1 MKKRLRYILHISL
14 LCIAVLLSSCVNT
27 LELVAPQGEGRVMSH
42 EGAVADAKAYFDTHF
57 GQNTRSNHQTPTHEA
72 PYVVGNLVPDW
83 ESGVT
88 MADNERAYTDFAIQK
103 DYRFF
108 LALEDE
114 EQRICG
120 LELYSRLAS
129 VVDFELDGMNQY
141 VATYIPDISFLSC
154 YDYFVEEE
162 LLTCEHIDWFT
173 GVVLYTNLWGY
184 HVAAYKYYDGV
195 LVDSSFLNDASKT
208 EEENI
213 ADFMRVMK
221 GVALFVAP
229 TSEGTR
235 AIVAEDI
242 SGGQIIYYY
251 NDSGELVWSFC
262 QIDGIVATR
271 PTLKPITLIGD
282 DFVDVRTIKN
292 DTIAP
297 IVPSGGGGG
306 STSSTEEDE
315 EEDDFEKELV
325 EDLFY
330 NTSNLSEEQIKIV
343 GEMLAEIIRDCM
355 GEELY
360 IQLKEAV
367 NNRKFQLSITLNTN
381 ETESYFGCYD
391 DFGNDMVINLIV
403 NESNVL
409 LHEMFHAYQYAQTY
423 VGEEENRLDKYN
435 SATLNNEIE
444 GQLAKYLYCKRNEK
458 TLQDELSWQIGFG
471 NPQNIWSD
479 IASLSKYISISNVSY
494 IIHDTSAYWEQYK
507 YIAGIY
513 RQENPDFYKYST
525 PKNISVTIQNIAN
538 LGINCK

>member
-1 MKKRLRYILHISL
+1 MTKSSISHITLTAPLSV
-14 LCIAVLLSSCVNT
+14 AVLLASCVNT
-27 LELVAPQGEGRVMSH
+27 LELVAPQGKRRVMSH
-42 EGAVADAKAYFDTHF
+42 EVAVADAKAYFDTHF
-57 GQNTRSNHQTPTHEA
+57 GQNTRSNNQAPSHEA

-213 ADFMRVMK
+213 VDFMRVMK

-251 NDSGELVWSFC
+251 DESGKLVWSYC

-271 PTLKPITLIGD
+271 PTLKHYISHTAELQ
-282 DFVDVRTIKN
+282 
-292 DTIAP
+292 
-297 IVPSGGGGG
+297 
-306 STSSTEEDE
+306 SSVNSKYTKSYD
-315 EEDDFEKELV
+315 
-325 EDLFY
+325 Y
-330 NTSNLSEEQIKIV
+330 TGTYLSDHL
-343 GEMLAEIIRDCM
+343 G
-355 GEELY
+355 Y
-360 IQLKEAV
+360 
-367 NNRKFQLSITLNTN
+367 
-381 ETESYFGCYD
+381 
-391 DFGNDMVINLIV
+391 
-403 NESNVL
+403 
-409 LHEMFHAYQYAQTY
+409 TY
-423 VGEEENRLDKYN
+423 VSGD
-435 SATLNNEIE
+435 
-444 GQLAKYLYCKRNEK
+444 
-458 TLQDELSWQIGFG
+458 
-471 NPQNIWSD
+471 
-479 IASLSKYISISNVSY
+479 VSY
-494 IIHDTSAYWEQYK
+494 DYELLTAIS
-507 YIAGIY
+507 
-513 RQENPDFYKYST
+513 ENCDDYGKD
-525 PKNISVTIQNIAN
+525 
-538 LGINCK
+538 

>member
-14 LCIAVLLSSCVNT
+14 LCVVVLLSSCVNT
-27 LELVAPQGEGRVMSH
+27 LELVAPQGERRVMSH

-57 GQNTRSNHQTPTHEA
+57 GQNTRSNNQTPTHEA
-72 PYVVGNLVPDW
+72 PYAVGNLVPDW

-129 VVDFELDGMNQY
+129 VVDFELEGMNQY

-154 YDYFVEEE
+154 YDYFVEEG

-213 ADFMRVMK
+213 ADFMRVMS
-221 GVALFVAP
+221 GISLFVAP
-229 TSEGTR
+229 TVEQTR

-251 NDSGELVWSFC
+251 DESGELVWSYC

-271 PTLKPITLIGD
+271 PTLKPISIPGED
-282 DFVDVRTIKN
+282 IVDVRTIKN

-297 IVPSGGGGG
+297 IVPSGGGSG
-306 STSSTEEDE
+306 STSTEEDKL
-315 EEDDFEKELV
+315 DSKKFADKILK
-325 EDLFY
+325 
-330 NTSNLSEEQIKIV
+330 NTLSPSDSMRLHT
-343 GEMLAEIIRDCM
+343 MLTEILNDCM
-355 GEELY
+355 GHTMLQEIYDKGTQINITFNSNISRSKYKFNSNIHSSTIVMCNDHSEGLVHELFHFVQHY
-360 IQLKEAV
+360 TLGYNTYQSAYVNFEVEAHIV
-367 NNRKFQLSITLNTN
+367 SLMYMSHTTNISAHSRYDKYCDTTWGGYQEDCALYLNADGSIPQ
-381 ETESYFGCYD
+381 G
-391 DFGNDMVINLIV
+391 DFW
-403 NESNVL
+403 E
-409 LHEMFHAYQYAQTY
+409 EMFRSSYATAAWYYKGTHQ
-423 VGEEENRLDKYN
+423 NRNYDTNRN
-435 SATLNNEIE
+435 SEDNISILSK
-444 GQLAKYLYCKRNEK
+444 LFKYCK
-458 TLQDELSWQIGFG
+458 
-471 NPQNIWSD
+471 
-479 IASLSKYISISNVSY
+479 
-494 IIHDTSAYWEQYK
+494 
-507 YIAGIY
+507 
-513 RQENPDFYKYST
+513 
-525 PKNISVTIQNIAN
+525 
-538 LGINCK
+538 

>member
-27 LELVAPQGEGRVMSH
+27 LELVAPRGEGRVMSH
-42 EGAVADAKAYFDTHF
+42 ERAVADARSYFLTHF
-57 GQNTRSNHQTPTHEA
+57 GQNTRSDNPTPTHEA

-103 DYRFF
+103 DCRFF

-114 EQRICG
+114 EGQVCG

-129 VVDFELDGMNQY
+129 VVDFELEGMNQY

-154 YDYFVEEE
+154 YDYFVEEG

-213 ADFMRVMK
+213 ADFMRVMS
-221 GVALFVAP
+221 GISLFVAP
-229 TSEGTR
+229 TAEGTR

-271 PTLKPITLIGD
+271 PTLKPISIPGED
-282 DFVDVRTIKN
+282 IVDVRTIKN
-292 DTIAP
+292 DTIVP
-297 IVPSGGGGG
+297 IVPSGGGG
-306 STSSTEEDE
+306 STTSTEKEEPTGEDMA
-315 EEDDFEKELV
+315 
-325 EDLFY
+325 EDLFD
-330 NTSNLSEEQIKIV
+330 TKDLSPDKNKALIDMLSQIL
-343 GEMLAEIIRDCM
+343 EDCM
-355 GEELY
+355 GKELLT
-360 IQLKEAV
+360 QLVGKGEIAITF
-367 NNRKFQLSITLNTN
+367 NFESSTPSAYNHESKSIVMTN
-381 ETESYFGCYD
+381 YYSD
-391 DFGNDMVINLIV
+391 
-403 NESNVL
+403 VL
-409 LHEMFHAYQYAQTY
+409 LHELFHAFQYSQIKDVKTY
-423 VGEEENRLDKYN
+423 NLA
-435 SATLNNEIE
+435 SANYEVE
-444 GQLAKYLYCKRNEK
+444 GQLARYVYLLRRRAYDTSGRYNDYCRTPLGKTIESAGRGVLDMKGNLIIDETLYRESFYQPSIDIVLQIAESQNLTNISYNESF
-458 TLQDELSWQIGFG
+458 TMQDNL
-471 NPQNIWSD
+471 NNLK
-479 IASLSKYISISNVSY
+479 AISIRC
-494 IIHDTSAYWEQYK
+494 D
-507 YIAGIY
+507 
-513 RQENPDFYKYST
+513 
-525 PKNISVTIQNIAN
+525 
-538 LGINCK
+538 

>member
-1 MKKRLRYILHISL
+1 
-14 LCIAVLLSSCVNT
+14 
-27 LELVAPQGEGRVMSH
+27 MSH
-42 EGAVADAKAYFDTHF
+42 EVAVADAKAYFDTHF
-57 GQNTRSNHQTPTHEA
+57 GQNTRSNNQAPTEEA

-103 DYRFF
+103 AYRFF

-114 EQRICG
+114 EGQVCG

-129 VVDFELDGMNQY
+129 VVDFELEGMNQY

-208 EEENI
+208 EEENL

-251 NDSGELVWSFC
+251 DESGELVWSYC

-271 PTLKPITLIGD
+271 PTLKPISIPGED
-282 DFVDVRTIKN
+282 IVDVRTIKN

-306 STSSTEEDE
+306 SGSTSTEKEEPTGEDMAE
-315 EEDDFEKELV
+315 KIFENYDSLSPEEKEELK
-325 EDLFY
+325 
-330 NTSNLSEEQIKIV
+330 NAMQQII
-343 GEMLAEIIRDCM
+343 EDCM
-355 GEELY
+355 GKMLTNALKNNKFQPHYTTSYPDNFDIPEELINTSAY
-360 IQLKEAV
+360 I
-367 NNRKFQLSITLNTN
+367 
-381 ETESYFGCYD
+381 YD
-391 DFGNDMVINLIV
+391 QGMIV
-403 NESNVL
+403 YRGEGADAL
-409 LHEMFHAYQYAQTY
+409 LHELFHAYQYLM
-423 VGEEENRLDKYN
+423 VNSEEEFDVAKANYEIEAQIARINYYKRTHDITSNNWQEQFYLEGDNQSLLLLSTGVNKNGLLKNGVTDKYLDLYI
-435 SATLNNEIE
+435 SVATYFENEFDYIFDTSMV
-444 GQLAKYLYCKRNEK
+444 LYYDHLR
-458 TLQDELSWQIGFG
+458 ELSK
-471 NPQNIWSD
+471 D
-479 IASLSKYISISNVSY
+479 
-494 IIHDTSAYWEQYK
+494 
-507 YIAGIY
+507 
-513 RQENPDFYKYST
+513 
-525 PKNISVTIQNIAN
+525 
-538 LGINCK
+538 C

>member
-1 MKKRLRYILHISL
+1 MRKGAVKRRNQISL
-14 LCIAVLLSSCVNT
+14 LCMAVLLSSCVNT
-27 LELVAPQGEGRVMSH
+27 LELVAPRGEGRVMSH
-42 EGAVADAKAYFDTHF
+42 EVAVADAKAYFDTHF
-57 GQNTRSNHQTPTHEA
+57 GQNTRSNDQAPTEEA
-72 PYVVGNLVPDW
+72 PYAVGNLVPDW

-154 YDYFVEEE
+154 YDYFVEEG

-195 LVDSSFLNDASKT
+195 LVDSSFLNDTAQT
-208 EEENI
+208 EEENL

-221 GVALFVAP
+221 GIALFVAP

-235 AIVAEDI
+235 AIVADDI

-251 NDSGELVWSFC
+251 NDSGELVWSYC

-271 PTLKPITLIGD
+271 PTLKPITLVGD

-306 STSSTEEDE
+306 STTSTEKE
-315 EEDDFEKELV
+315 EPTGEEIA
-325 EDLFY
+325 EDLFD
-330 NTSNLSEEQIKIV
+330 TSNLEEPEKAAV
-343 GEMLAEIIRDCM
+343 ADMLEEIYADCM
-355 GEELY
+355 GKAL
-360 IQLKEAV
+360 LD
-367 NNRKFQLSITLNTN
+367 S
-381 ETESYFGCYD
+381 
-391 DFGNDMVINLIV
+391 LIA
-403 NESNVL
+403 NESNIQYATSYPDNYDIPEELINTSAYIYDQDMLVYRGEGVDVL
-409 LHEMFHAYQYAQTY
+409 LHELFHTYQYRMINS
-423 VGEEENRLDKYN
+423 EETFEASNAKL
-435 SATLNNEIE
+435 EIE
-444 GQLAKYLYCKRNEK
+444 AQIARTLFAVRLKDKGEQSYYNALNETRLGFAFVYLTNHYISHTAE
-458 TLQDELSWQIGFG
+458 LQSSV
-471 NPQNIWSD
+471 N
-479 IASLSKYISISNVSY
+479 SKYTKLYDYIGTYLSDHLGYNYVSGDVSY
-494 IIHDTSAYWEQYK
+494 DYELLTAIS
-507 YIAGIY
+507 
-513 RQENPDFYKYST
+513 
-525 PKNISVTIQNIAN
+525 KNCDDY
-538 LGINCK
+538 GKD